1 MKTLATL
8 LSAALTAGL
17 ASAAPVTIA
26 AKISGQGYQ
35 QTAVL
40 VAAADAKDMEGKCAE
55 GKCGEGMCGGSAA
68 APTAAAPAAA
78 ASEAAPADATT
89 PAKDQEGK
97 CGAEHQ
103 KDKDGSCGA
112 AS

>member
-17 ASAAPVTIA
+17 ASAAPATIA
-26 AKISGQGYQ
+26 AQTSGQGYQ
-35 QTAVL
+35 QTSVL
-40 VAAADAKDMEGKCAE
+40 VAAADTKDMEGKCAE
-55 GKCGEGMCGGSAA
+55 GKCGEGMCGGA
-68 APTAAAPAAA
+68 AAAPAAA

-103 KDKDGSCGA
+103 KDKAGSCGA